1 MLRGQTALVSGA
13 SRGIGRAIAL
23 KLAAAGANLAL
34 VYANNS
40 SQAEETVQAIAAL
53 GGQARRYACDV
64 ADFSQVKTVV
74 AQVKADFGSL
84 EILVN
89 NAGIIKDQPLA
100 LMSEE
105 SFDRVLAVNLKGA
118 FNLCRQAAPL
128 MMRQRRGRIINITS
142 IAGIIGNAGQANYAA
157 AKAGLIGLTK
167 TLARELAPRGICC
180 NAIAPGFI
188 TTDMTAHLPE
198 DLPLL
203 RQIPLGRP
211 GLPEEVAELALF
223 LAGDKAAYITGE
235 VIRVDGGLAM

>member
-40 SQAEETVQAIAAL
+40 SQAEETAQAIAAL
-53 GGQARRYACDV
+53 GVQARRYACDV

-188 TTDMTAHLPE
+188 LTDMTSHLPE

-203 RQIPLGRP
+203 QQIPLGRP